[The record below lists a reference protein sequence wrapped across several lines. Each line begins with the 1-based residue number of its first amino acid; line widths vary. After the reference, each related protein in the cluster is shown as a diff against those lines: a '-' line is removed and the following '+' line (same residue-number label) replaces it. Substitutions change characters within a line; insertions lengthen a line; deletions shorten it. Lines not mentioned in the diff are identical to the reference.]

1 MINETILPS
10 IPDSATHISWDP
22 NALIKKG
29 KICDIHYH
37 DEIELLIVKSGRMS
51 MTVDGE
57 EYAASSGQVLYAGSC
72 VPHFTTALTDDLNY
86 AIVQI
91 RIGFFGQDDARP
103 LLSVIKSEGKDCTVI
118 DDDEII
124 REIDNILSEYFGG
137 RHAYDFMVKSSV
149 YRIIGRLIRLG
160 IVENPAMTADLSAV
174 ERLLPA
180 LNYVNENY
188 AGPLTL
194 EDVSELMGLNPS
206 YFCRLFKSA
215 TGVTF
220 TEYLNAVRV
229 RKSGTLLHNTS
240 KSITD
245 VSNEVG
251 FSTVTY
257 YNRVFKKY
265 MKCTPSIYR
274 MIKYKNI

>member
-1 MINETILPS
+1 MKNETILPS
-10 IPDSATHISWDP
+10 IPDSATHISWHP
-22 NALIKKG
+22 GERLKKG

-57 EYAASSGQVLYAGSC
+57 EYAASSGQVLYAGSR

-103 LLSVIKSEGKDCTVI
+103 MLSVIKSEGKDCAVI
-118 DDDEII
+118 SDDEIV
-124 REIDNILSEYFGG
+124 REINNILSEYFD
-137 RHAYDFMVKSSV
+137 RQQAYDFMVKSSV

-160 IVENPAMTADLSAV
+160 ITENPTVTADLSAV

-194 EDVSELMGLNPS
+194 EDVSELMGLNTS